1 MPTLTDISERALR
14 VYRDAIVI
22 DTHNDMFTRVLDEG
36 FDPDARHTAEEAHTD
51 VPRLVESG
59 ITAQF
64 MAAWVDAPYALSHPP
79 RSFERAL
86 RYIDAIHATVERNHE
101 TLLLATDAAGIACAK
116 REGKVAI
123 LIGVEGGHA
132 IEDSLDNLRALHRR
146 GARYLTLTWNNG
158 NSWAGSSI
166 GEHGTRTGGLTPFGR
181 EVIGELDRLGMLV
194 DLSHTSEET
203 FYDALAVTR
212 SSVIASHSCARS
224 LSDHPRNLTDDQLRA
239 IARNGGVAQLNFF
252 PLFLDTGFREAYE
265 QVEAEI
271 AARRAASNTDPSE
284 PLSEDLR
291 ALRAALIGC
300 IRPVPLSVV
309 LDHIDHMV
317 YVAGVDHVGALGSD
331 FDGISA
337 TPSGLEDVTRIPAI
351 AQALLA
357 RGYSDSDVA
366 KLLGGNVMRVM
377 EGRGKE
383 AESGG
388 PGVESRNQRA
398 ESREQRA

>member
-1 MPTLTDISERALR
+1 MTDISERALR

-36 FDPDARHTAEEAHTD
+36 LDPDVRHSAEEAHTD
-51 VPRLVESG
+51 VPRLMESG

-64 MAAWVDAPYALSHPP
+64 MAAWVDSPYALARPEQ
-79 RSFERAL
+79 SFARAVC
-86 RYIDAIHATVERNHE
+86 YMDAIHAMVERNPE
-101 TLLLATDAAGIACAK
+101 ALLLATDAEAISRAK

-132 IEDSLDNLRALHRR
+132 IEDSLEKLRELHRR

-158 NSWAGSSI
+158 NNWAGSSI
-166 GEHGTRTGGLTPFGR
+166 GEHGTRTAGLTPFGE

-252 PLFLDTGFREAYE
+252 PLFLDTRFRESFEA
-265 QVEAEI
+265 VEADI
-271 AARRAASNTDPSE
+271 AARRAANGTAPPAVLPDE
-284 PLSEDLR
+284 LR
-291 ALRAALIGC
+291 ALRAAMIAR
-300 IRPVPLSVV
+300 IPPVPMSTVI
-309 LDHIDHMV
+309 DHIDHMV
-317 YVAGVDHVGALGSD
+317 RVAGIDHVGALGSD

-337 TPSGLEDVTRIPAI
+337 TPEGLEDVTRIPRI
-351 AQALLA
+351 AQALLE

-366 KLLGGNVMRVM
+366 KLLGGNVMRVLR
-377 EGRGKE
+377 ELPVQPL
-383 AESGG
+383 
-388 PGVESRNQRA
+388 PG
-398 ESREQRA
+398 

>member
-1 MPTLTDISERALR
+1 MR
-14 VYRDAIVI
+14 VYREAIVI

-36 FDPDARHTAEEAHTD
+36 FDPDVRHATGDGHTD

-64 MAAWVDAPYALSHPP
+64 MAAWVDAPYALSDPP
-79 RSFERAL
+79 RSFARAI
-86 RYIDAIHATVERNHE
+86 RYIDAIHAMVERNPDA
-101 TLLLATDAAGIACAK
+101 LLLATDGAGVVRAK

-132 IEDSLDNLRALHRR
+132 IEDSLDNLRELHRR

-158 NSWAGSSI
+158 NGWAGSSI
-166 GEHGTRTGGLTPFGR
+166 GEHGTRTGGLTPFGE
-181 EVIGELDRLGMLV
+181 EVIRELDRLGMLV

-203 FYDALAVTR
+203 FYDALAVAR
-212 SSVIASHSCARS
+212 RSVIASHSCARA

-252 PLFLDTGFREAYE
+252 PLFLDTSFREAFE
-265 QVEAEI
+265 RAEAWI
-271 AARRAASNTDPSE
+271 AARRAEAAGAESPAPATE
-284 PLSEDLR
+284 LSDLR
-291 ALRAALIGC
+291 QSMIARIPA
-300 IRPVPLSVV
+300 VPLSVV

-317 YVAGVDHVGALGSD
+317 RVAGIDHVGALGSD

-337 TPSGLEDVTRIPAI
+337 TPAGLEDVTRIPTI
-351 AQALLA
+351 AQALVD

-366 KLLGGNVMRVM
+366 KLLGGNVLRVL
-377 EGRGKE
+377 EE
-383 AESGG
+383 L
-388 PGVESRNQRA
+388 PVEPLPR
-398 ESREQRA
+398 